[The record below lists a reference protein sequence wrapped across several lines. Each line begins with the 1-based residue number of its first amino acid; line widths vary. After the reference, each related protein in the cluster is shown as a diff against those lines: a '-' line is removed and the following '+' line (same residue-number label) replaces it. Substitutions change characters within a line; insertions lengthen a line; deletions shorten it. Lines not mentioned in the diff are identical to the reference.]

1 MEELEKT
8 KSMEEIKTIVKDL
21 LEISRK
27 DSEEN
32 EWKAKQKKKE
42 VENIRRNSMKN
53 KSDKE
58 TYKKQIEDLE
68 KEIGKLEEKT
78 IQFHYTLLL
87 ENLTNYLDNLGIS
100 SLNIEDFIGPDGICQ
115 AIAKGLTFKRT
126 QLRKFFNE
134 VKTIKINLRS
144 NPTDNSI
151 RIRLLAL
158 VPKLAYSTGKK
169 LIDEGFYH
177 FMKTLISKLNEDFT
191 AENFEKF
198 EQIFE
203 AIVAYHVYYNPTEG

>member
-1 MEELEKT
+1 
-8 KSMEEIKTIVKDL
+8 MEEIKKIVKDL
-21 LEISRK
+21 LEISYYDSKESERK
-27 DSEEN
+27 VE
-32 EWKAKQKKKE
+32 QKKKE
-42 VENIRRNSMKN
+42 LKDIKNNSMKN
-53 KSDKE
+53 KGDKE

-68 KEIGKLEEKT
+68 KEIRQLEEKT
-78 IQFHYTLLL
+78 IQFQYTLLL
-87 ENLTNYLDNLGIS
+87 KNLTNYIDNLGIS
-100 SLNIEDFIGPDGICQ
+100 SLNMEDFIGPDGICQ

-144 NPTDNSI
+144 NPTDNST

-191 AENFEKF
+191 VENFEKF

-203 AIVAYHVYYNPTEG
+203 AIVAYHVYYNPREE